1 MVAEGEVA
9 GATDGAMA
17 TEMSVEFAPEARCMC
32 YGRSEAD
39 NRKFG
44 LTLHCLSQS

>member
-1 MVAEGEVA
+1 MVAEGEAA
-9 GATDGAMA
+9 GAADGVGA
-17 TEMSVEFAPEARCMC
+17 MSVEFAPEARCRGVF
-32 YGRSEAD
+32 YGRTEAD